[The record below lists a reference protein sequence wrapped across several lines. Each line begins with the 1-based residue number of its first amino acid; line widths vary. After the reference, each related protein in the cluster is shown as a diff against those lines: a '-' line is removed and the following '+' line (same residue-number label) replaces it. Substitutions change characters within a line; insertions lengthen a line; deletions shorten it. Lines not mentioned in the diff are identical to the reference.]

1 MKTAFTVAGAI
12 DWLSTFGNTNVTQNV
27 ELRTLS
33 GKQVKIRS
41 GQEIP
46 YVKGV
51 GVNSTGSYAA
61 NNASSGAG
69 GTLGSTQTDK
79 VKTGLTVEMVPRFDA
94 DAELVTCDIKME
106 LKSVLEF
113 VQLSAGNQIG
123 TLTQPRTQEQ
133 ELNDIVRLRAGQTAV
148 IGGIQYDQEQYDGNE
163 PTFLRDQMAGQSGSF
178 GRRAQDVQRN
188 ALFIILRPVVTV
200 YDSEAG
206 LGPDAADLG
215 ARVTK

>member
-1 MKTAFTVAGAI
+1 MRTAFTVAGAI

-33 GKQVKIRS
+33 GKQVKFRS

-51 GVNSTGSYAA
+51 GVSNTGSYAA
-61 NNASSGAG
+61 NNSTAG
-69 GTLGSTQTDK
+69 GLGGSLGSTQTDK
-79 VKTGLTVEMVPRFDA
+79 VKTGLTVELTPRFDS
-94 DAELVTCDIKME
+94 DAELITCEVKME

-133 ELNDIVRLRAGQTAV
+133 EINDIVRLRAGQTAV
-148 IGGIQYDQEQYDGNE
+148 IGGLQYDQEQYDGNE
-163 PTFLRDQMAGQSGSF
+163 PTALRESLTASGSSF

-188 ALFIILRPVVTV
+188 ALFIIMRPVVTL
-200 YDSEAG
+200 YEPGGAPG
-206 LGPDAADLG
+206 EMADLP